1 MKSEPLKSEMLIENF
16 EAFVKLGC
24 SKEEQAFTQ
33 PVHIS
38 VRISFSNEIAGEK
51 TDQLHDAVDY
61 VLICEKL
68 NTTATK
74 KNYQLIEHLSYECLQ
89 SLLLLLNK
97 FSGTAQV
104 TVKKIRV
111 PVAQLQGG
119 ASWTC
124 QTQF

>member
-1 MKSEPLKSEMLIENF
+1 MLIENF

-24 SKEEQAFTQ
+24 SKEEQVFTQ

-38 VRISFSNEIAGEK
+38 VKISFSTEIAGEI
-51 TDQLHDAVDY
+51 TDQLSHAVDY
-61 VLICEKL
+61 VAICEKINSTAL
-68 NTTATK
+68 NK
-74 KNYQLIEHLSYECLQ
+74 SYHLIEHLSYECLQ
-89 SLLLLLNK
+89 AVLPLLKK
-97 FSGTAQV
+97 FSGEVLV

-124 QTQF
+124 RKQF